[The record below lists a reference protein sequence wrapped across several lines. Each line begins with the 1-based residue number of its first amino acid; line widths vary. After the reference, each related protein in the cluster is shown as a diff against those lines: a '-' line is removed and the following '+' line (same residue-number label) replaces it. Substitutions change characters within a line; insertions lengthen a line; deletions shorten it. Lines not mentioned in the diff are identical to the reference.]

1 VKKRSTISRWLGWL
15 ATIGA
20 AGLIVLAVL
29 VGIARLLLPMAPEYQ
44 DDIRRFVNEATGFD
58 VQFGRLS
65 ASWPLHGPEIRF
77 FDVHIRTQ
85 DGRQPVLDAAELS
98 VGINLLQLVTE
109 RRLLPGRVAVR
120 GADVRIERQADG
132 KVLVNAVPLED
143 LLRKP
148 RSPRL
153 PRLDLELRDI
163 GVLASDA
170 GRLVPDVSLMA
181 RQLELR
187 LAPDS
192 IGFEGEVDGRDELGR
207 RFEFAGTLPAALLP
221 GASVAENAPAPEW
234 SFSLMAEDIELS
246 RALRLLANQ
255 WVPLKSGRGQ
265 LEIELAM
272 SGLVPREMNL
282 DLELGE
288 TRIETSPGV
297 EDTVYRQLGLSARW
311 QRSAGGWQASVERL
325 IAQRGNKT
333 RPAMSV
339 EVSYVLKASGTGQY
353 MARAESIRMADL
365 WPLIRSVASSG
376 LRSGPLPEKLLGEL
390 QDFSLTAD
398 VAPGKSA
405 SWQAYATLRNLG
417 LVMPAPGWA
426 LAGVS
431 GKLQAN
437 ERGGQ
442 IEVDAQE
449 GLLRLPWLFRA
460 DLRTTRTEGIFAWK
474 FAPAGLQLY
483 ANDLRISNAE
493 IDTRTRL
500 SVTLPPYGSP
510 FVDVKAKVVASSA
523 PAVVNHLP
531 LVLFSKPLVSW
542 LDQSI
547 ITGRVPKGELIWRG
561 PLRAFPYDE
570 GDGQFRVEFSVED
583 GVLDYAPGWPRLEN
597 LNTTVVIDHN
607 SLSSLENRGT
617 IAGVPFRDA
626 QVRVADLMHKPEL
639 QLATADEMQLG
650 QVLAFL
656 RASPI
661 AKTLGP
667 TLNSVAGRGN
677 LTTAVQ
683 LNMPIASPSDFHVRG
698 IFETSNAS
706 LGLSGVAYRLTD
718 LKGVIR
724 LEDTRLSADGLSGQF
739 LNEPVAIALRP
750 AKKNEPGLSHIAEL
764 RGTTPVGKLAA
775 AFSLPYAGKL
785 DGAVS
790 WTATARVPAEKNQ
803 QPFRI
808 DIDSDLAGLVS
819 TLGAPLQK
827 TADTP
832 EPLQMAVLFPERG
845 LMDISGRIKRGISWA
860 LRFSSPK
867 GAPWQL
873 ERGTLR
879 SGSPQAA
886 LPVAP
891 GIEITGSFRGLR
903 FEDWF
908 PVSDSGSSADAT
920 APGDGS
926 LIRQILVEVERFS
939 IFGQLFQDISIKA
952 VHARKLWTV
961 GVRGRNTEGSIAVPD
976 VLSADTPLRLDMQRL
991 WLQETD
997 PASGEGRADP
1007 RNLPPVRAD
1016 IADFSLGDMKFGRL
1030 TAELAQRGDGVV
1042 VEPLTLQSEHF
1053 RISGNGTWVVVDA
1066 DATQQRSELRLT
1078 LESGNIKPTLVALG
1092 YDPVIEGEKADI
1104 TLDLFW
1110 PGGPSEN
1117 FLTIAGGR
1125 VVIAL
1130 KNGQVLPVDPGGSG
1144 RLLGLLS
1151 IATLPRRLSLD
1162 FSDVTDEGLAFDQ
1175 VNGEFR
1181 FDNGTAFTCNLALD
1195 GPATDLGIVGQVS
1208 FPNRTYN
1215 QVAVAR
1221 PHVTDVLALGA
1232 VAGGPVIGGAVVL
1245 VSQIFRKSL
1254 SSFGESY
1261 YRVSGG
1267 WDKPEVLKVQRN
1279 EVDLRPF
1286 SDCERYYAEMLRQM
1300 PPEGELGR

>member
-1 VKKRSTISRWLGWL
+1 MKKRSTISRWLGWL

-44 DDIRRFVNEATGFD
+44 DDIRRFANEATGFD
-58 VQFGRLS
+58 VEFGQLS

-77 FDVHIRTQ
+77 FDVQIRTQ

-98 VGINLLQLVTE
+98 VGINLLQLITE
-109 RRLLPGRVAVR
+109 RRLLPGRVMVR
-120 GADVRIERQADG
+120 TADVRIERQLDG

-143 LLRKP
+143 LFRKP
-148 RSPRL
+148 RSSQL
-153 PRLDLELRDI
+153 PRLDIELQDI
-163 GVLASDA
+163 GVLLFDA
-170 GRLVPDVSLMA
+170 GRLVPDVSLMT

-192 IGFEGEVDGRDELGR
+192 VGFDGEIDGRDELGR

-221 GASVAENAPAPEW
+221 GASVAEDAPAPEW
-234 SFSLMAEDIELS
+234 SFSLVAEDIELG
-246 RALRLLANQ
+246 RVLRLLANQ

-288 TRIETSPGV
+288 TRIESAPDV
-297 EDTVYRQLGLSARW
+297 EDMVYRRLGVGARW
-311 QRSAGGWQASVERL
+311 RRSASGWQANVDRL
-325 IAQRGNKT
+325 IAQRGSKA
-333 RPAMSV
+333 RSAMSA
-339 EVSYVLKASGTGQY
+339 EVSYVLKPSGAGQY
-353 MARAESIRMADL
+353 KARAQSLRMTEI

-390 QDFSLTAD
+390 QDFKLNAD
-398 VAPGKSA
+398 VVPDQPA
-405 SWQAYATLRNLG
+405 SWQASATLRSMG

-437 ERGGQ
+437 EQGGQ
-442 IEVDAQE
+442 IDVDAQE

-460 DLRTTRTEGIFAWK
+460 DLHTTRTEGAFAWK
-474 FAPAGLQLY
+474 FTPSGLQLY
-483 ANDLRISNAE
+483 TDDLRISNAE

-500 SVTLPPYGSP
+500 SVTLPPSGSP
-510 FVDVKAKVVASSA
+510 FVDVKARVVASSA

-547 ITGRVPKGELIWRG
+547 ITGRVPKGELVWRG

-607 SLSSLENRGT
+607 SLSSMENRGT

-661 AKTLGP
+661 AKALGP
-667 TLNSVAGRGN
+667 TLNRVTGRGN
-677 LTTAVQ
+677 VSTAVQ
-683 LNMPIASPSDFHVRG
+683 LTMPIASPKDFHVSG
-698 IFETSNAS
+698 NFEASGAS
-706 LGLSGVAYRLTD
+706 LGLSGVDYRFTD
-718 LKGVIR
+718 LKGVVR
-724 LEDTRLSADGLSGQF
+724 LQDTRLSADKLSGQF
-739 LNEPVAIALRP
+739 LNEPVAITLRP
-750 AKKNEPGLSHIAEL
+750 ANKGEPGLSQIAVV
-764 RGTTPVGKLAA
+764 RGTTPTGKLVA
-775 AFSLPYAGKL
+775 AFSLPYASRL

-790 WTATARVPAEKNQ
+790 WAATARVPAEKSQ
-803 QPFRI
+803 QPFRV
-808 DIDSDLAGLVS
+808 DVESDLLGLVS
-819 TLGAPLQK
+819 TLGTPLQK
-827 TADTP
+827 AAETP
-832 EPLQMAVLFPERG
+832 EPLQLALLFPERD
-845 LMDISGRIKRGISWA
+845 LIELSGRIKRGISWA
-860 LRFSSPK
+860 LRFSSPQ

-879 SGSPQAA
+879 SGAPQAA
-886 LPVAP
+886 LPAVP
-891 GIEITGSFRGLR
+891 GIEIAGAFRSLR

-908 PVSDSGSSADAT
+908 PVAGGASSAAAT
-920 APGDGS
+920 APGEGS
-926 LIRQILVEVERFS
+926 LIRQIVLDADRFS
-939 IFGQLFQDISIKA
+939 IFGQLFRDVSIKA
-952 VHARKLWTV
+952 FHASKLWTV
-961 GVRGRNTEGSIAVPD
+961 GVRARNTEGSITVPD

-1016 IADFSLGDMKFGRL
+1016 IADFSLGDMKLGRL
-1030 TAELAQRGDGVV
+1030 KADLAQRGDGVV
-1042 VEPLTLQSEHF
+1042 VDPLTMQAEHF
-1053 RISGNGTWVVVDA
+1053 RINGNGTWVVVDG
-1066 DATQQRSELRLT
+1066 DVTQQRSELRLQ

-1092 YDPVIEGEKADI
+1092 YDPVIEGEKANI

-1117 FLTIAGGR
+1117 FPTIAGGR
-1125 VVIAL
+1125 VVINL
-1130 KNGQVLPVDPGGSG
+1130 KKGHVLPVEPGGSG

-1151 IATLPRRLSLD
+1151 IATLPRRLGLD

-1175 VNGEFR
+1175 VDGEFR
-1181 FDNGTAFTCNLALD
+1181 FDNGTAFTCNLTLD
-1195 GPATDLGIVGQVS
+1195 GPATDLGVVGQVS

-1261 YRVSGG
+1261 YRVSGS

-1279 EVDLRPF
+1279 DVDLRPF

>member
-1 VKKRSTISRWLGWL
+1 MKKRSTISRWSGWL
-15 ATIGA
+15 ASIAA

-44 DDIRRFVNEATGFD
+44 DDIRRFANEATGFD
-58 VQFGRLS
+58 VQFAQLS

-77 FDVHIRTQ
+77 LDVHVRTR

-120 GADVRIERQADG
+120 QADVRIERLPDG

-143 LLRKP
+143 LLRQP
-148 RSPRL
+148 RSREL

-163 GVLASDA
+163 GVLLHDA
-170 GRLVPDVSLMA
+170 GRLVPDASLMTKK
-181 RQLELR
+181 LDLR

-192 IGFEGEVDGRDELGR
+192 IGFDGELEGRDELGR
-207 RFEFAGTLPAALLP
+207 GFEFAGTLPAAMLP
-221 GASVAENAPAPEW
+221 GAERDEGSPAPEW
-234 SFSLMAEDIELS
+234 SFSLAATDVEAG

-272 SGLVPREMNL
+272 SGLVPRQMNL

-288 TRIETSPGV
+288 TQIESAPGV
-297 EDTVYRQLGLSARW
+297 EDTGYRQLGLSARW
-311 QRSAGGWQASVERL
+311 KRSASGWQANVDRL
-325 IAQRGNKT
+325 LAQRGK
-333 RPAMSV
+333 
-339 EVSYVLKASGTGQY
+339 KASKAGSMEISYALRSSGAGEY
-353 MARAESIRMADL
+353 KARAEAIRLADI
-365 WPLIRSVASSG
+365 WPLFRSVASSG
-376 LRSGPLPEKLLGEL
+376 LRNGPLPEKLLGEV
-390 QDFSLTAD
+390 QDFELGAEVIPDKPAT
-398 VAPGKSA
+398 
-405 SWQAYATLRNLG
+405 WQARATLKDIG

-431 GKLQAN
+431 GRLQAN

-442 IEVDAQE
+442 IDVDAGE

-460 DLRTTRTEGIFAWK
+460 DLHTTRTQGLFAWK

-483 ANDLRISNAE
+483 TDELRISNAE

-500 SVTLPPYGSP
+500 SVTLPPSGSP
-510 FVDVKAKVVASSA
+510 YVDVKARVVASSA

-531 LVLFSKPLVSW
+531 LVLFSKPLVKW
-542 LDQSI
+542 LDESI

-597 LNTTVVIDHN
+597 LATTVVIDHN
-607 SLSSLENRGT
+607 SLSSQENLGT

-626 QVRVADLMHKPEL
+626 QVRVANLMHKPEL
-639 QLATADEMQLG
+639 QVATADDMQLG

-661 AKTLGP
+661 AQTLGP
-667 TLNSVAGRGN
+667 TLNSVSGRGKV
-677 LTTAVQ
+677 TTAVQ
-683 LNMPIASPSDFHVRG
+683 LTMPIARPRDFHVTG
-698 IFETSNAS
+698 SFAASGAS
-706 LGLSGVAYRLTD
+706 LGLNGVAYRFTD
-718 LKGVIR
+718 LNGVIR
-724 LEDTRLSADGLSGQF
+724 LDDTRLSAEKLSGRF
-739 LNEPVAIALRP
+739 LNEPVAITLRP
-750 AKKNEPGLSHIAEL
+750 AGPDEPELSHVAEL
-764 RGTTPVGKLAA
+764 RGATPADKLAA
-775 AFSLPYAGKL
+775 AFSLPYAEHL
-785 DGAVS
+785 DGSVN
-790 WTATARVPAEKNQ
+790 WTARALVPKAKDQ
-803 QPFRI
+803 QPFRV
-808 DIDSDLAGLVS
+808 DIESDLAGLVS

-827 TADTP
+827 TADTR

-845 LMDISGRIKRGISWA
+845 QIDISGSIRRGISWA
-860 LRFSSPK
+860 LRFTSLP
-867 GAPWQL
+867 GAPWRL
-873 ERGTLR
+873 ERGNLH
-879 SGSPQAA
+879 SGSPLAT
-886 LPVAP
+886 LPGAP
-891 GIEITGSFRGLR
+891 GVEVTGSFRSLR

-908 PVSDSGSSADAT
+908 AGAESGT
-920 APGDGS
+920 AGAAEPGSGP
-926 LIRQILVEVERFS
+926 IRQILVDVDRLS
-939 IFGQLFQDISIKA
+939 IFGQLFRGASIKA
-952 VHARKLWTV
+952 AHAGKLWTV
-961 GVRGRNTEGSIAVPD
+961 GVRSRDAEGLITVPD
-976 VLSADTPLRLDMQRL
+976 VLSADKPLKLDMQRL

-997 PASGEGRADP
+997 PASGKGRTDP

-1016 IADFSLGDMKFGRL
+1016 VADFALGDMKLGHL
-1030 TAELAQRGDGVV
+1030 KADLAQRGDGVV
-1042 VEPLTLQSEHF
+1042 VEPLGMQADHF
-1053 RISGNGTWVVVDA
+1053 SISGNGTWVVVGD
-1066 DATQQRSELRLT
+1066 DVTQQRSELHLK
-1078 LESGNIKPTLVALG
+1078 LESGNIKPTLVAFG
-1092 YDPVIEGEKADI
+1092 YDPVIEGEKA
-1104 TLDLFW
+1104 TVALDLFW

-1125 VVIAL
+1125 VVISL
-1130 KNGQVLPVDPGGSG
+1130 RNGQILPVDPGGGG
-1144 RLLGLLS
+1144 RLVGLLS

-1162 FSDVTDEGLAFDQ
+1162 FSDLTDKGLSFDR
-1175 VNGEFR
+1175 VSGEFR
-1181 FDNGTAFTCNLALD
+1181 FDNGTAFTCNMALD
-1195 GPATDLGIVGQVS
+1195 GPVTDMGILGQVN
-1208 FPNRTYN
+1208 FPKRTYD
-1215 QVAVAR
+1215 QVAVVR

-1245 VSQIFRKSL
+1245 ISQIFRRSL

-1261 YRVSGG
+1261 YRVSGS
-1267 WDKPEVLKVQRN
+1267 WDKPDVLKVQRD

-1286 SDCERYYAEMLRQM
+1286 SDCERYYAEMLRQL